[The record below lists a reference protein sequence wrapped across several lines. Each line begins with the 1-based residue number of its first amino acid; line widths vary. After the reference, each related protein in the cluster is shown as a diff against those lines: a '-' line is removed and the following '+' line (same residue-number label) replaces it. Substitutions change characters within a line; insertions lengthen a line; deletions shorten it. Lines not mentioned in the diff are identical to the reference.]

1 MGIAGDKWR
10 WRLVYNL
17 KRMEKRY
24 PDVAT
29 QLEELQQQLITPQ
42 SLANRQPVMNW
53 LELPVRWAEFLMRSK
68 AND

>member
-1 MGIAGDKWR
+1 MIHWDKWR

-24 PDVAT
+24 PEVKNELSELLD
-29 QLEELQQQLITPQ
+29 QLVSPQ
-42 SLANRQPVMNW
+42 SIANKQPVMDW
-53 LELPVRWAEFLMRSK
+53 LQLPVRWAEFLMRRE

>member
-1 MGIAGDKWR
+1 M
-10 WRLVYNL
+10 YNL